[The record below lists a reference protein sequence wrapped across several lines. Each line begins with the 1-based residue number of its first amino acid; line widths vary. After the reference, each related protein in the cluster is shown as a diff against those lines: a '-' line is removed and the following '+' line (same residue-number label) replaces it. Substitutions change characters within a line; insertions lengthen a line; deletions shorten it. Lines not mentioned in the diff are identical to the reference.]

1 LLCIAKSLDCV
12 RLPKLIDDNIRG
24 CPKISLTS
32 KAWLPILLKRKSY
45 TQYMAKDGRLIRQ
58 LYAFIRQGIGSVARC
73 LEMRTWIFFILAIFN
88 IMMIPQG
95 VEGGEQ
101 AKTSLGISWPAT
113 AEGWKWNGQEE
124 IYASRAIFDYI
135 DGAGEVYLAY
145 NFKNLIVRQFEKT
158 GYPNIIAELYDM
170 GSSNDAYGI
179 FSLER
184 QDEEAGIG
192 QGSEFGGGLLR
203 FWKGTFFVSVY
214 ADGEGR
220 EAGQTILSLGQA
232 IAHSIRLTDQAPKL
246 ISALP
251 DGKTGLVEKSIRYLH
266 SHILLNQRFFVATQ
280 NILNLNPKTE
290 VILAEYLRAGKKIHL
305 LLVRYPDVNEA
316 EAALQSFKSAY
327 MPEVFDKGLM
337 QTEDKKWTGTKR
349 VNEFILIV
357 FGASS
362 EREEEELIQGTEK
375 KIGEM

>member
-1 LLCIAKSLDCV
+1 M
-12 RLPKLIDDNIRG
+12 RN
-24 CPKISLTS
+24 
-32 KAWLPILLKRKSY
+32 WIL
-45 TQYMAKDGRLIRQ
+45 
-58 LYAFIRQGIGSVARC
+58 FIVAV
-73 LEMRTWIFFILAIFN
+73 FN

-95 VEGGEQ
+95 VHGGEKE
-101 AKTSLGISWPAT
+101 KTSPGISWPA
-113 AEGWKWNGQEE
+113 APESWKWDGNEE
-124 IYASRAIFDYI
+124 IYESRAIFDYI

-158 GYPNIIAELYDM
+158 GYPRIIAELYDM

-203 FWKGTFFVSVY
+203 FWKGKFFVSVY
-214 ADGEGR
+214 ADGEAP
-220 EAGQTILSLGQA
+220 EVGQTTLSLGRA
-232 IAHSIRLTDQAPKL
+232 IADSIRLTGQAPKL

-290 VILAEYLRAGKKIHL
+290 VILAQYLRAGKKIHL
-305 LLVRYPDVNEA
+305 LLVRYPDVKEA
-316 EAALQSFKSAY
+316 EAALQSFKRAY
-327 MPEVFDKGLM
+327 MPEVFEKGLL
-337 QTEDKKWTGTKR
+337 QTEDKKWTATKK
-349 VNEFILIV
+349 VNEFVLIV
-357 FGASS
+357 FGASN
-362 EREEEELIQGTEK
+362 EREGEELIKGTEK

>member
-1 LLCIAKSLDCV
+1 MTKRV
-12 RLPKLIDDNIRG
+12 G
-24 CPKISLTS
+24 
-32 KAWLPILLKRKSY
+32 WLN
-45 TQYMAKDGRLIRQ
+45 QLIR
-58 LYAFIRQGIGSVARC
+58 IARC
-73 LEMRTWIFFILAIFN
+73 FEMKNWILFIAAVFN
-88 IMMIPQG
+88 MMMIPQG
-95 VEGGEQ
+95 VAGGE
-101 AKTSLGISWPAT
+101 KEGTSPEISWPSAP
-113 AEGWKWNGQEE
+113 EDWKWDGEEE
-124 IYASRAIFDYI
+124 IYGSRAIFDYI

-158 GYPNIIAELYDM
+158 GYPRIIAELYDM

-179 FSLER
+179 FSFER

-203 FWKGTFFVSVY
+203 FWKGRYFVSVY
-214 ADGEGR
+214 ADGQGPEV
-220 EAGQTILSLGQA
+220 GQTILSLGRA
-232 IAHSIRLTDQAPKL
+232 IANSVPLTGQTPIL
-246 ISALP
+246 INALP
-251 DGKTGLVEKSIRYLH
+251 NGKMGLVEKSIRFLH